1 MDVPFKTITVP
12 CFPVELRFLSG
23 NSESELPDFST
34 KQHVLGGYCFNFRN
48 LWRYRKGKKFIFFPN
63 KGILLSR
70 LQLRYVLLTE
80 SPIVFTLIQIVGYTC
95 VKSILFAHLF
105 GLLLCIIWFLQQV
118 LSSFFFGRKKKSLDL
133 VFRFSILGKPC
144 SSCYNEWTKL
154 KAIIFNPWKQKEH
167 VLCFSKTLF
176 KSQKLY

>member
-1 MDVPFKTITVP
+1 MET
-12 CFPVELRFLSG
+12 LSR
-23 NSESELPDFST
+23 NSLTSALSNTCWEAIVSILEICEDI
-34 KQHVLGGYCFNFRN
+34 GRE
-48 LWRYRKGKKFIFFPN
+48 KKIIFFPN

-105 GLLLCIIWFLQQV
+105 GLLLCIILFLQQV
-118 LSSFFFGRKKKSLDL
+118 LSSSLLVKKKKKSLDL

-144 SSCYNEWTKL
+144 SSCYNE
-154 KAIIFNPWKQKEH
+154 
-167 VLCFSKTLF
+167 
-176 KSQKLY
+176 

>member
-12 CFPVELRFLSG
+12 CFPVELRFLNG
-23 NSESELPDFST
+23 NSELELPDFST

-48 LWRYRKGKKFIFFPN
+48 LRRYMKGEKDLFFYKQRN
-63 KGILLSR
+63 I
-70 LQLRYVLLTE
+70 QLRYALLTE
-80 SPIVFTLIQIVGYTC
+80 SPIVFTLIQIEGYTH

-105 GLLLCIIWFLQQV
+105 VLLLCSIWFLQQI
-118 LSSFFFGRKKKSLDL
+118 LSSSFFGKKFLDL

-144 SSCYNEWTKL
+144 SCCYNEWTKL
-154 KAIIFNPWKQKEH
+154 KAVIFNPWKQKEH
-167 VLCFSKTLF
+167 VLCFNKTLF